1 MLSNIYL
8 IGPRACGKTSVGR
21 ILADKLNFKFY
32 DTDEV
37 LVRKAGCE
45 IAQYVEQKGWNG
57 FRDLE
62 AEVLG
67 ELSKK
72 DRAVISCGGGIVVRQ
87 ENRNVLKKNFTVY
100 LKTDV
105 RVLAN
110 RLEADP
116 NVDQRP
122 SLTGKSIVDEI
133 RDVLEERKEFYHGC
147 AGFVVDGSD
156 SIDDVSGKI
165 MKRNQSSSMGDK

>member
-37 LVRKAGCE
+37 LVRKAGCD

-72 DRAVISCGGGIVVRQ
+72 IGRSYPVGV
-87 ENRNVLKKNFTVY
+87 E
-100 LKTDV
+100 
-105 RVLAN
+105 
-110 RLEADP
+110 
-116 NVDQRP
+116 
-122 SLTGKSIVDEI
+122 
-133 RDVLEERKEFYHGC
+133 
-147 AGFVVDGSD
+147 
-156 SIDDVSGKI
+156 
-165 MKRNQSSSMGDK
+165 